1 MVAWRGKLK
10 SRRWGAYQ
18 NVQLG
23 KVASAEGAK
32 LRLLRARSPLATRG
46 MVERRKLPRGVW
58 GSPETKAILSISCQ
72 NWVHFGILQISDCLT
87 IKSKKADER
96 NFDYLEARFIKQLL
110 CCTGSFSSWDTG
122 GGVVCMYVFM
132 HQCLYI
138 SVCIMHA

>member
-23 KVASAEGAK
+23 QVASAEGAK
-32 LRLLRARSPLATRG
+32 LRL
-46 MVERRKLPRGVW
+46 RKLPRGVW

-122 GGVVCMYVFM
+122 VGVVCMYVFM